1 MESKISFDHRHGRR
15 PRYHLPVMREEV
27 VGHWMTDRGGI
38 YVDATLGGGGHAEA
52 LLDRLTEQ
60 GRLIGIDRDEEAL
73 AEAAERLRRF
83 GDRVILEQGTFSE
96 MGTMLKALKIEEV
109 SGVLFD
115 LGVSSHQ
122 IDRAGR
128 GFSYRQDGPLDMRMG
143 QTERTRTAA
152 DVVNSYSEQAL
163 FDLFRRYGEERW
175 SRRIARRICTLRNK
189 SPFERTSQ
197 LREAI
202 VSVTPGRAPQKTL
215 ARIFQ
220 ALRIEVNDEIG
231 ELERGLEAAISLL
244 KTGGHLAVLS
254 YHSLEDRTV
263 KAIFRKH
270 IRGCHCPPRFPVCV
284 CGGRRIL
291 KAVCRE
297 MPSAEDVA
305 RNERARSARLRVA
318 EKIMSNEQ

>member
-1 MESKISFDHRHGRR
+1 
-15 PRYHLPVMREEV
+15 MREEV
-27 VGHWMTDRGGI
+27 VAHWMTDRGGI
-38 YVDATLGGGGHAEA
+38 YVDATVGGGGHAEA

-60 GRLIGIDRDEEAL
+60 GRLIGMDRDEEAL

-83 GDRVILEQGTFSE
+83 GGRVILEQGTFSE
-96 MGTMLKALKIEEV
+96 MRTMLKALKIEEV

-143 QTERTRTAA
+143 QTERTQTAA
-152 DVVNSYSEQAL
+152 EVVNSYSEQAL
-163 FDLFRRYGEERW
+163 MDLFRRYGEERR

-202 VSVTPGRAPQKTL
+202 VSVIPGRAPQKTL

-231 ELERGLEAAISLL
+231 ELEQGLEAAISSL

-270 IRGCHCPPRFPVCV
+270 IRGCHCPPGFPVCV

-291 KAVCRE
+291 KAVGRE
-297 MPSAEDVA
+297 FPSTEAIAD
-305 RNERARSARLRVA
+305 NERARSARLRVA
-318 EKIMSNEQ
+318 EKTMSDEP